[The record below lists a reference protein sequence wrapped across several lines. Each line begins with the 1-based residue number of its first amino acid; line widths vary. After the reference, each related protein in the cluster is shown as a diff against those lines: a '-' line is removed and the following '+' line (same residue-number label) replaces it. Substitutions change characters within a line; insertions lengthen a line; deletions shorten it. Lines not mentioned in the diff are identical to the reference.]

1 MEYTTLSPDSENSGY
16 QTPLTATISVS
27 TIEEITMVS
36 QIVMFPDGYSM
47 DISTWH
53 DNSMDHTFYDMVE
66 GFPRLEEFGV
76 QENQGN

>member
-1 MEYTTLSPDSENSGY
+1 
-16 QTPLTATISVS
+16 
-27 TIEEITMVS
+27 MVS